1 MGRYEKYQEAV
12 REERAFRQEQ
22 QRLHEKH
29 EEVEEDTVIIE
40 TPHIVKYLLL
50 YLRIL
55 GKTVF
60 GVTMILLATAGS
72 LTILYPETRQ
82 ELLVV
87 LQGIFDNIRNL
98 L

>member
-29 EEVEEDTVIIE
+29 EDVEEDTVIIE
-40 TPHIVKYLLL
+40 TPHLVKYLLL
-50 YLRIL
+50 YLRSL

-60 GVTMILLATAGS
+60 GTAMILLATAGL
-72 LTILYPETRQ
+72 LTLLYPQTRQ
-82 ELLVV
+82 EFLVV
-87 LQGIFDNIRNL
+87 LQGILENIREL